1 MNSSEISEVDAPAR
15 ESALVN
21 RTVQRRLALTVLAL
35 GLLLAGRVFFL
46 HQNTQA
52 AAQNAPVSPPPAPK
66 VTVASVEES
75 TLVDHREL
83 LGRVDSMET
92 VEVRPRVSGHIDEV
106 RLQAG
111 QLVKKGDLLFQIDP
125 RWYRAQHELSKAAVE
140 RAKAR
145 VSIAERD
152 SHRAEGLVGN
162 RAVSVEE
169 ADTKASLLAE
179 ARAELLAAE
188 AAMETAR
195 LDLDY
200 TQVRAPISGR
210 INRAYVTAG
219 NLVSGSPGGATLL
232 TTIVSTGDMYV
243 YADVDE
249 ATLLTFNQLQRDGH
263 LKTENGRV
271 AVEMALSDESEFTH
285 RGYVESTDNRLDM
298 STGSLVLRMV
308 FPNAD
313 NKLLPG
319 LSARVRLPVSGADKT
334 LFVSERAIGTNQSQK
349 FVLTVATDNT
359 VAYHSVKLGPIVDG
373 RRVIR
378 EGIKAGDRVIVNGL
392 QRVSAGMTVSPETSS
407 VAMK

>member
-1 MNSSEISEVDAPAR
+1 MNPSEITDAEAPAR
-15 ESALVN
+15 ESAFIH
-21 RTVQRRLALTVLAL
+21 RTVQRRLTLSVLAL
-35 GLLLAGRVFFL
+35 GLLLAGRVFLL
-46 HQNTQA
+46 HQHSQA
-52 AAQNAPVSPPPAPK
+52 AGHDATPPPAPAPK
-66 VTVASVEES
+66 VTVAPVEQS
-75 TLVDHREL
+75 TLVDQREL
-83 LGRVDSMET
+83 LGRVDSIET
-92 VEVRPRVSGHIDEV
+92 VEVRPRVSGHIDQV
-106 RLQAG
+106 NLQAG

-125 RWYRAQHELSKAAVE
+125 RWYRAQYELSKAAVE

-145 VSIAERD
+145 VSISERD
-152 SHRAEGLVGN
+152 ARRANGLVSN
-162 RAVSVEE
+162 HAVSVEE
-169 ADTKASLLAE
+169 ADTKAALLAE

-200 TQVRAPISGR
+200 TQVRAPIGGR

-249 ATLLTFNQLQRDGH
+249 ATLLTFNQLSHDGR

-271 AVEMALSDESEFTH
+271 MVDMALSDESEFTH

-308 FPNAD
+308 FPNPD
-313 NKLLPG
+313 GKLLPG
-319 LSARVRLPVSGADKT
+319 LSARVRLPVSGADRT

-349 FVLTVATDNT
+349 FVLTVAADNT
-359 VAYHSVKLGPIVDG
+359 VAYRSVKLGPIVDG

-378 EGIKAGDRVIVNGL
+378 EGVNAGDRVIINGL
-392 QRVSAGMTVSPETSS
+392 QRVSAGMTVTPETSS